1 MNDLFASLDLGT
13 VARPGNP
20 AQTEDLAWN
29 QHPAFPGVA
38 LKHLLTGADT
48 DGRMSLHLV
57 RLEPGATIGEHVH
70 EKSWE
75 LHQVSGGSGELLL
88 DGRTVAY
95 HPGVAAALPENE
107 PHAVRAGE
115 HGLRLIATF
124 SPPLL

>member
-1 MNDLFASLDLGT
+1 MNDSFASLDLGT
-13 VARPGNP
+13 VVRPGGHVP
-20 AQTEDLAWN
+20 AEDLAWN
-29 QHPAFPGVA
+29 PHPAFPGVA
-38 LKHLLTGADT
+38 LKHLLSGADT

-57 RLEPGATIGEHVH
+57 RLEPGAEIGKHVH

-75 LHQVSGGSGELLL
+75 LHQVAAGSGQLLL
-88 DGRTVAY
+88 DGRTVEY

-115 HGLRLIATF
+115 NGLRLIATF

>member
-1 MNDLFASLDLGT
+1 MNDPFASLDLGT
-13 VARPGNP
+13 VVRPGDRIP
-20 AQTEDLAWN
+20 AKDLAWN
-29 QHPAFPGVA
+29 PHPAFSGVA

-57 RLEPGATIGEHVH
+57 RLEPGAEIGEHVH

-75 LHQVSGGSGELLL
+75 LHQVAGGSGQLLL
-88 DGRTVAY
+88 DGRTVEY

-115 HGLRLIATF
+115 NGLRLIATF